1 MFSWRNKKNIITF
14 GLKKKKQQPTISRAM
29 VIKIFTENE
38 DEMEEKTVVTSTES
52 PDQSHKVCSLGSGE

>member
-14 GLKKKKQQPTISRAM
+14 GLKKKKQPTVSRAM

-52 PDQSHKVCSLGSGE
+52 PDQSHKVCSLGSRE